1 MGAMGVMGMMS
12 KRTEGQQHCCW
23 ESLRDYSLVKLKL
36 QPSQTELLFRSVDDC
51 FLPCGRLDHADGWAM
66 RDGWTRLPAGAID
79 KRNKE
84 KPSEKKKIKKKNIR
98 KRKGGGGRLLH
109 LFRKILPFLIYNPW
123 AGTCWSFLPLR
134 SKIWSGRSS
143 SVLLSSSFSAIL
155 YMWVV

>member
-1 MGAMGVMGMMS
+1 MGGDGS
-12 KRTEGQQHCCW
+12 YGRDGSGWELWEGGKGQQHCCW

-36 QPSQTELLFRSVDDC
+36 QPSQTELLFRSVDDAG
-51 FLPCGRLDHADGWAM
+51 PCGRMGHADGWA
-66 RDGWTRLPAGAID
+66 RLPAGAID

-98 KRKGGGGRLLH
+98 KRKGGGGRRLH

-134 SKIWSGRSS
+134 S
-143 SVLLSSSFSAIL
+143 
-155 YMWVV
+155 